1 MDPKLLA
8 LAVSAAALLALAL
21 PAPASGQA
29 ASCTAS
35 LVSSFT
41 PCLGYIANSTSGA
54 GSSSSP
60 TVACCRSLSALVNA
74 STGCACLLLTGSV
87 PLGGVPV
94 NRTLA
99 VTLPRACNSMA
110 VPLQCKDAS
119 AQLPAPAPG
128 PVATSAASPAMPPL
142 LAPASPSGTTVAT
155 PPAGSQSQGQ
165 TRPQVAPS
173 SAWRDG
179 AHVPALF
186 AAILAVGAMLV

>member
-1 MDPKLLA
+1 MDLKLLA
-8 LAVSAAALLALAL
+8 LAVSAAVLLALAL

-41 PCLGYIANSTSGA
+41 PCLGYITNSTS
-54 GSSSSP
+54 STSP